1 MFRLAVPKGV
11 HDNRVISFLKN
22 EKEMIETEHFKR
34 ESDDEGLVHYIFPGM
49 EEDNFKYIVSQ
60 LKNQGVTMIGVDT
73 QLTEKNIMKLTNLIE
88 DFSKNLN
95 ENESDD
101 IINALKRV
109 LEQWEVK
116 QYPDDKARW
125 EEYYMDIQELVQDF
139 ENINTSSDESDPY
152 SHSQQQS
159 PGIRT
164 QVNINE
170 QKLRK
175 LIRKTI
181 RQ

>member
-1 MFRLAVPKGV
+1 MFRLACPEGI
-11 HDNRVISFLKN
+11 HDNRVIDFLKN
-22 EKEMIETEHFKR
+22 QKELIDHQDFQR
-34 ESDDEGLVHYIFPGM
+34 EPDGNGLVDYTFPGM
-49 EEDNFKYIVSQ
+49 DEDNFRYIVSQ
-60 LKNQGVTMIGVDT
+60 LQNQGVTMIGVDT